1 LRVATQLLQ
10 SYVFENARPLSQGFK
25 ANPGL
30 KLANAFSVTHA
41 LTAHGPG
48 YLRISRRGTSRRA
61 PFASYLRFTIYDLR
75 PSLLLWPTLLSDK
88 LQFVVADYLLKD
100 LDKLKFV
107 GQELMKLRLL
117 YHGHCFDGVAS
128 AAVFTRFYRERIHP
142 EAEVNYGGLLHR
154 PGNLFDLNLFDGDE
168 NAIVDFK
175 YAASDKLTWW
185 FDHHQSAFLT
195 PEDEAHFRADK
206 SGKKFLDAT
215 RKSCTE
221 FIADVAHSQF
231 GYDDSPVKSL
241 VNWAHI
247 IDGALYES
255 AAQCVELKE
264 PALQLMQVIEA
275 DPDDKFVETV
285 IRELTVKS
293 LDEVAT
299 SEEVQRRFQ
308 PILKQHLETLEAI
321 RRKAVFANGVVQFD
335 LVDEGYEGF
344 NKFIP
349 YYLYPDT
356 TYSVALTRGSQRT
369 KISVGS
375 NPWSPRPRIHNIA
388 KICERYGGG
397 GHAVVGAI
405 SLKPDEVERGREVVT
420 EIVEE
425 LSQ

>member
-1 LRVATQLLQ
+1 
-10 SYVFENARPLSQGFK
+10 
-25 ANPGL
+25 
-30 KLANAFSVTHA
+30 
-41 LTAHGPG
+41 
-48 YLRISRRGTSRRA
+48 
-61 PFASYLRFTIYDLR
+61 
-75 PSLLLWPTLLSDK
+75 
-88 LQFVVADYLLKD
+88 
-100 LDKLKFV
+100 
-107 GQELMKLRLL
+107 MKLRLL

-128 AAVFTRFYRERIHP
+128 AATFTRFYKERIHP

-154 PGNLFDLNLFDGDE
+154 PGNLFDLDSLDGDE

-175 YAASDKLTWW
+175 YAATDKLTWW

-195 PEDEAHFRADK
+195 PEDEAHFRADH

-221 FIADVAHSQF
+221 FIADVARNQF
-231 GYDDSPVKSL
+231 SFDDEALKDL
-241 VNWAHI
+241 IHWAHI

-275 DPDDKFVETV
+275 TPDDEFIEQI
-285 IRELTVKS
+285 IRELTVKP
-293 LDEVAT
+293 LAEVAT

-308 PILKQHLETLEAI
+308 PILKQHLETLEAV
-321 RRKAVFANGVVQFD
+321 RRKAVSANGVVEFD

-349 YYLYPDT
+349 YYLYPET
-356 TYSVALTRGSQRT
+356 TYTVALTRGPQRT

-375 NPWSPRPRIHNIA
+375 NPWAPRPRTHNIA

-405 SLKPDEVERGREVVT
+405 SLGTDDVEKGRAIVK
-420 EIVEE
+420 EIVAE
-425 LSQ
+425 LANGR

>member
-1 LRVATQLLQ
+1 
-10 SYVFENARPLSQGFK
+10 
-25 ANPGL
+25 
-30 KLANAFSVTHA
+30 
-41 LTAHGPG
+41 
-48 YLRISRRGTSRRA
+48 
-61 PFASYLRFTIYDLR
+61 
-75 PSLLLWPTLLSDK
+75 
-88 LQFVVADYLLKD
+88 
-100 LDKLKFV
+100 
-107 GQELMKLRLL
+107 MKLRLL

-128 AAVFTRFYRERIHP
+128 AATFTRFYKERIHP
-142 EAEVNYGGLLHR
+142 EAEVSYAGLLHR
-154 PGNLFDLNLFDGDE
+154 PGNLFDLGLLDGDE

-175 YAASDKLTWW
+175 YAPSEKLTWW
-185 FDHHQSAFLT
+185 FDHHESAFLT
-195 PEDEAHFRADK
+195 PEDEAHFRNGN
-206 SGKKFLDAT
+206 SGKKFLDTT

-221 FIADVAHSQF
+221 FIADVAHNQF
-231 GYDDSPVKSL
+231 GFNDGPIKSL
-241 VNWAHI
+241 VHWAHI

-275 DPDDKFVETV
+275 DPDDSFVEQV

-293 LDEVAT
+293 LEEVAT

-308 PILKQHLETLEAI
+308 PILKQHMETLETI
-321 RRKAVFANGVVQFD
+321 RRKAVCENNVVQFD

-375 NPWSPRPRIHNIA
+375 NPWAPHPRTHNIA

-405 SLKPDEVERGREVVT
+405 SLKPDEVEKGRAIMR
-420 EIVEE
+420 EIVAE
-425 LSQ
+425 LSM